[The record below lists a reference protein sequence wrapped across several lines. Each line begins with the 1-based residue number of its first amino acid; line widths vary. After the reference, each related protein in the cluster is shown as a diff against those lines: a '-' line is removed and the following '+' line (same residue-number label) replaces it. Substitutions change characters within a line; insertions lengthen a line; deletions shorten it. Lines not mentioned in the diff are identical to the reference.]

1 MRHWSI
7 RPGRRHRAGRTR
19 SQAPAGRLIRR
30 ELSSPVWCHVT
41 GETHERIGRAARLA
55 SIPSYPDVRD
65 RRNPLHSSSG
75 KKNHVPGNSP
85 RRPRGFRRG
94 VAARSSHARSRANRR
109 RTRGDADGATGF
121 VSSTPQQP
129 QLSHGD
135 VVIDH
140 EAPRGPRVP
149 GNHMRR
155 LAQFCQT

>member
-75 KKNHVPGNSP
+75 KKKITCPGILRDAHEVFGVALRLAHHMRAREQIDGGLAVTP
-85 RRPRGFRRG
+85 TGRRGLFRPRHSN
-94 VAARSSHARSRANRR
+94 RSYHM
-109 RTRGDADGATGF
+109 ATL
-121 VSSTPQQP
+121 SSTTKRP
-129 QLSHGD
+129 
-135 VVIDH
+135 
-140 EAPRGPRVP
+140 EARESP
-149 GNHMRR
+149 GIICV
-155 LAQFCQT
+155 A